1 MCVRSI
7 IRTISVFYYQHPGVV
22 SPVAGV
28 PGPRLFVPV
37 IFTHLDSG
45 EVSTPTAGTASQIP
59 GTTGLPGLAPALCR
73 TWVYI
78 V

>member
-1 MCVRSI
+1 MLLLDTRSA
-7 IRTISVFYYQHPGVV
+7 VV

-59 GTTGLPGLAPALCR
+59 GQ
-73 TWVYI
+73 V
-78 V
+78 